1 MRDDI
6 CTIPVS
12 EVFEPKEGCPIC
24 RMRDTIEERM
34 LDYIMGAA
42 MMEPDVRQE
51 TNRKGFCTDHLHR
64 MMGRRGR
71 LSLALMLDS
80 RLQELDGQL
89 FTEKGLIRPA
99 PQKKGAKAAE
109 MTGSCFIC
117 EKMEWG
123 LERMLDTV
131 YRLYETESDF
141 RELFDSQPMFCLP
154 HYTRLMQ
161 GCDKK
166 SMRTHGGD
174 FARSLSAITRRH
186 LQELLGDVQ
195 HYCKMYDYRSAG
207 EDADWGNARDA
218 VERAV
223 AFLTSRMP
231 ED

>member
-24 RMRDTIEERM
+24 RMRDVIEERM

-51 TNRKGFCTDHLHR
+51 TNRQGFCPEHLRR
-64 MMGRRGR
+64 MMDRRGR

-89 FTEKGLIRPA
+89 FQSKGLFQPA
-99 PQKKGAKAAE
+99 PAKKGAKAAE
-109 MTGSCFIC
+109 LTEGCFVC
-117 EKMEWG
+117 AKMEWG
-123 LERMLDTV
+123 MERMLETV
-131 YRLYETESDF
+131 YRLYETEADF
-141 RELFDSQPMFCLP
+141 RALFDSQPMFCLP

-166 SMRTHGGD
+166 KMHTRSAD
-174 FARSLSAITRRH
+174 FAKSLAGVTKGYLETLI
-186 LQELLGDVQ
+186 GDVGR
-195 HYCKMYDYRSAG
+195 YCKMYDYRSAG
-207 EDADWGNARDA
+207 EDADWGDARDA

-223 AFLTSRMP
+223 GFLTSREP
-231 ED
+231 GA

>member
-12 EVFEPKEGCPIC
+12 EVFEPREGCPIC
-24 RMRDTIEERM
+24 RMRDTVEERM

-51 TNRKGFCTDHLHR
+51 TNRQGFCPDHLQR
-64 MMGRRGR
+64 MMNRRGR

-89 FTEKGLIRPA
+89 FASKGLFQPA
-99 PQKKGAKAAE
+99 PAKKGAKAAE
-109 MTGSCFIC
+109 LTDGCFIC
-117 EKMEWG
+117 AKMEWG
-123 LERMLDTV
+123 MERMLETV
-131 YRLYETESDF
+131 YRLYETEADF
-141 RELFDSQPMFCLP
+141 RELFDNQPMFCLP

-166 SMRTHGGD
+166 RLHTRAAD
-174 FARSLSAITRRH
+174 FSKSLTGITKGY
-186 LQELLGDVQ
+186 LETLIGDVR

-207 EDADWGNARDA
+207 EDADWGNSRDA
-218 VERAV
+218 VERAIG
-223 AFLTSRMP
+223 FLTSREP
-231 ED
+231 EA

>member
-42 MMEPDVRQE
+42 MMEPDVRQQ
-51 TNRKGFCTDHLHR
+51 TNQKGFCTEHTNQ
-64 MMGRRGR
+64 MMDRRGR

-80 RLQELDGQL
+80 RLQELDACL
-89 FTEKGLIRPA
+89 FEKKGFIQPA
-99 PQKKGAKAAE
+99 PSKKGTKAAE
-109 MTGSCFIC
+109 MTHGCFVC
-117 EKMEWG
+117 DKMEWG
-123 LERMLDTV
+123 MERMLETV
-131 YRLYETESDF
+131 YRLYETEAEF
-141 RELFDSQPMFCLP
+141 RDLFDSQPMFCMP

-166 SMRTHGGD
+166 TMRAHAGD
-174 FARSLSAITRRH
+174 FAKSLDGITARH
-186 LQELLGDVQ
+186 LAGLLADVQ

-223 AFLTSRMP
+223 GFLTSRDP
-231 ED
+231 QK